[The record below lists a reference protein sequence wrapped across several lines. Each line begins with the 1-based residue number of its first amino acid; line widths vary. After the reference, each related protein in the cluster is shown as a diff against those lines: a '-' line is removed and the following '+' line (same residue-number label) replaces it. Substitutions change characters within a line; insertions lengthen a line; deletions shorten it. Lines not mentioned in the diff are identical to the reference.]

1 MNLTGAV
8 LAGGRSRRF
17 GEPKAMYEW
26 QGKPLALHVLDALG
40 SVCTERLA
48 IAKPDTPLP
57 PLPSDVRLLYDEFE
71 AQHPLSGI
79 LTALRH
85 ARCEWVFVCAVD
97 MPFLNP
103 ALIRWMAQQAETYD
117 IVVPESDERLQPL
130 HALYRRAVYATLRS
144 FQDALHSHERRL
156 SMQAILRSPELRV
169 RVLTPDEWRVYDP
182 DGRSFTNWNAPS
194 E

>member
-1 MNLTGAV
+1 MTGAV

-17 GEPKAMYEW
+17 GQPKAMFVW
-26 QGKPLALHVLDALG
+26 QGKPLVEHVLDALHA
-40 SVCTERLA
+40 VCIERLV

-57 PLPSDVRLLYDEFE
+57 DLPPDVRLIYDEFE
-71 AQHPLSGI
+71 AHHPLSGM

-103 ALIRWMAQQAETYD
+103 ELIRWMARQANSHD
-117 IVVPESDERLQPL
+117 IVVPESEARLQPL
-130 HALYRRAVYATLRS
+130 HALYRRAVYATLRRLGDVS
-144 FQDALHSHERRL
+144 ESQGRLL
-156 SMQAILRSPELRV
+156 SMQAILRSPDLRV
-169 RVLTPDEWRVYDP
+169 RVLTPDEWQAYDP
-182 DGRSFTNWNAPS
+182 DGRSFTNWNAPR